1 MRTRLV
7 GSLLGLLCIAA
18 VAFAPPMAGEKI
30 REYWPDGSLKAEYV
44 VDSQGRRSGLSREW
58 HENGEPKSKVIF
70 KLDAMDGNYES
81 WHDNGKPDLTCRY
94 RKGALT
100 GPWRK
105 ARADG
110 TPERHCQYAD
120 GALEGLCVDYDS
132 AGRPAEEAEYQAG
145 RRHGARRLFQGGELL
160 SEQEYQ
166 GNVLVGLFGSRNL
179 YSAPL
184 EEIRLTLKE
193 LMGAPELQRLD
204 QVARESGNPAS
215 RLAADRAIA
224 FARLRGFRYL
234 AHVPWRECS
243 LDDDACARAAD
254 AAELS
259 AAIGSVNFA
268 PENPDWEEARFERA
282 RDALLRCNL
291 SQGWGLVKSIDAWIN
306 PDDRALFPKLT
317 ARRLC
322 LEPRM
327 AKIGLG
333 QRDAFS
339 ALWTGDS
346 SGPVWNDEAS
356 FFPASGW
363 MPVEW
368 FSADTAWSL
377 RLNPSHWRMPD
388 AREARISVRALDENH
403 LLHGE
408 SFPIREVHADRD
420 MLIFVPEVTVLPGF
434 LYWVEVEGIEKP
446 DGTPGKI
453 SWLVHFVSQRA
464 EPPAVESAP
473 SEG

>member
-1 MRTRLV
+1 MISVR
-7 GSLLGLLCIAA
+7 SLFGLLCAGAI
-18 VAFAPPMAGEKI
+18 AFAPLATGEKI

-58 HENGEPKSKVIF
+58 HENGEPKSKVVF
-70 KLDAMDGNYES
+70 KLDVMDGAYES
-81 WHDNGKPDLTCRY
+81 WHANGQPELRCRY
-94 RKGALT
+94 RKGSLEGA
-100 GPWRK
+100 WRK
-105 ARADG
+105 ERADG
-110 TPERHCQYAD
+110 TPELVCAYKENR
-120 GALEGLCVDYDS
+120 LEGLWTAYDA
-132 AGRPAEEAEYQAG
+132 AGRPAEECEYRAG
-145 RRHGARRLFQGGELL
+145 RRDGARRLYQGGELL
-160 SEQEYQ
+160 SEQEYRSDL
-166 GNVLVGLFGSRNL
+166 LVGLFGSPHL
-179 YSAPL
+179 YAVPL
-184 EEIRLTLKE
+184 EELRITLDE
-193 LMGAPELQRLD
+193 LMADPELQGLD
-204 QVARESGNPAS
+204 QIARESGDPAR
-215 RLAADRAIA
+215 RLAADRALA

-234 AHVPWRECS
+234 AQVPWRECS
-243 LDDDACARAAD
+243 LDEDACARAAD

-259 AAIGSVNFA
+259 AAIGSVDFA
-268 PENPDWEEARFERA
+268 PTNPDWEESRFQRA

-291 SQGWGLVKSIDAWIN
+291 SQGWGLLRSIEAWIN
-306 PDDRALFPKLT
+306 PEDRALFPKLT

-346 SGPVWNDEAS
+346 SGPVWKSEAS

-388 AREARISVRALDENH
+388 ARKARISVRALDENY
-403 LLHGE
+403 LLHGDP
-408 SFPIREVHADRD
+408 FPIREVHADREC
-420 MLIFVPEVTVLPGF
+420 LIFKPEVTVLPGF

-446 DGTPGKI
+446 DGTAGKI
-453 SWLVHFVSQRA
+453 AWLVHFCAQR
-464 EPPAVESAP
+464 EPPPAAADAP